1 MMLRISR
8 GVLAAPLLALTAI
21 IAPARAAPLPVGA
34 SFSVLGDLVRQIGGE
49 RVTVV
54 TLVGPDG
61 DTHVFEPSPDDARAL
76 AAARLVVVN
85 GLGLEGWISRLIHS
99 SGYRGPVVVASDGV
113 TPRTGDTHAPGVDPH
128 APGVDTHAHG
138 VDPHAWQNVA
148 NAGLYV
154 RNLGEAL
161 ASADPEHGAEY
172 RANAD
177 AYRARLEGLDR
188 EVRDA
193 FARLRLVDRAHAP
206 VGVTVSVAPGW
217 NTIDTRS
224 GIPATVVSVESM
236 LSIDAALVPDTLFGA
251 INLIHGL
258 EHGKERDA
266 TAWSDGSTLGAGAA
280 LSYRVLPTVF
290 VGGEV
295 RYLRAYEGTLGGRY
309 AGDGIFAGPS
319 VHVQIAHNA
328 WASLSWSMQVHGHEA
343 AGASHLNLT
352 DFERHQVRLKV
363 GFEF

>member
-8 GVLAAPLLALTAI
+8 GALAAALLALTAI
-21 IAPARAAPLPVGA
+21 IAPARAAPLPVVA

-128 APGVDTHAHG
+128 AHGVDTHAPGVDTHAHG

-193 FARLRLVDRAHAP
+193 FARLPRERRKIITSHDAFGYFGDAYGLTLLAP
-206 VGVTVSVAPGW
+206 VGLGTESEPSARAVGAL
-217 NTIDTRS
+217 IDQIRREGIHAIFIENMSDPRLIQQIAKES
-224 GIPATVVSVESM
+224 GAKIGGR
-236 LSIDAALVPDTLFGA
+236 LF
-251 INLIHGL
+251 
-258 EHGKERDA
+258 
-266 TAWSDGSTLGAGAA
+266 SDA
-280 LSYRVLPTVF
+280 LSAADGPASTYLDM
-290 VGGEV
+290 V
-295 RYLRAYEGTLGGRY
+295 RYNTN
-309 AGDGIFAGPS
+309 III
-319 VHVQIAHNA
+319 H
-328 WASLSWSMQVHGHEA
+328 SLAVSP
-343 AGASHLNLT
+343 
-352 DFERHQVRLKV
+352 
-363 GFEF
+363 

>member
-1 MMLRISR
+1 MASSPPATAHDDHAAVH
-8 GVLAAPLLALTAI
+8 GVNTENVFGTLAGSDL
-21 IAPARAAPLPVGA
+21 LPVGA
-34 SFSVLGDLVRQIGGE
+34 VEVTSDTMVRLGKLGGQYRGIDQRLAVTYRASSWLSASLAATGSAVSVKRVEGLEDTSRTAMPGGIGGE
-49 RVTVV
+49 
-54 TLVGPDG
+54 L
-61 DTHVFEPSPDDARAL
+61 
-76 AAARLVVVN
+76 
-85 GLGLEGWISRLIHS
+85 
-99 SGYRGPVVVASDGV
+99 
-113 TPRTGDTHAPGVDPH
+113 
-128 APGVDTHAHG
+128 
-138 VDPHAWQNVA
+138 
-148 NAGLYV
+148 
-154 RNLGEAL
+154 
-161 ASADPEHGAEY
+161 
-172 RANAD
+172 
-177 AYRARLEGLDR
+177 
-188 EVRDA
+188 
-193 FARLRLVDRAHAP
+193 RLRLVDRAHAP

-224 GIPATVVSVESM
+224 GTPATVVSVESM